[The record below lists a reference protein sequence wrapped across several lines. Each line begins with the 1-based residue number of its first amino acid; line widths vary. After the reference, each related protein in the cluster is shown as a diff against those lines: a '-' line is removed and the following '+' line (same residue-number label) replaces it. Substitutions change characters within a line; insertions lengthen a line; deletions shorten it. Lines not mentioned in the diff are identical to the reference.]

1 MIKTVKLYYQ
11 NEMGEH
17 LSVKLVDVEHFEID
31 ENSTMTVKVFGFGE
45 PIKKYKKVSDIFM
58 TNDF

>member
-1 MIKTVKLYYQ
+1 MIKTLKLYYQ

-17 LSVKLVDVEHFEID
+17 ISVKLVDVEHFEVN
-31 ENSTMTVKVFGFGE
+31 ENSTMTAKVFGG

>member
-1 MIKTVKLYYQ
+1 MIKALKLYYQ

-17 LSVKLVDVEHFEID
+17 KSVKLVDVEHFEID
-31 ENSTMTVKVFGFGE
+31 ENSTIIVKVFGG
-45 PIKKYKKVSDIFM
+45 PIKKYRKVSDIFM

>member
-31 ENSTMTVKVFGFGE
+31 ENSTMTVKALGG